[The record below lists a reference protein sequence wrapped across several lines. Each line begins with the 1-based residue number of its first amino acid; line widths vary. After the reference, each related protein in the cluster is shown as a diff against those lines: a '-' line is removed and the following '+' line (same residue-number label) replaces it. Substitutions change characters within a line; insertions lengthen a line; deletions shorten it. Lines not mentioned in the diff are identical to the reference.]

1 MTSHKVPTLY
11 VPYLPTTTLSYKNR
25 APSKRPDGCVM
36 SIKIENLSSRS
47 KLPKR
52 ALQTIENVLDTIPRE
67 HLRGIERIRLVDS
80 IKDPRVRGPQKSAQK
95 LPGLYYP
102 KQGSKQAWIEVALDV
117 LLPSDGPFHKRI
129 LPRLSFKANIAAVV
143 FSLVGQHHFLTL
155 RHSIRKGQLEP
166 FIRDYTEKQ
175 LKRWNEKEHGLR
187 ARLFK
192 PIQPTLERWARSLQ
206 RRAKKG
212 ART

>member
-1 MTSHKVPTLY
+1 
-11 VPYLPTTTLSYKNR
+11 
-25 APSKRPDGCVM
+25 M

-67 HLRGIERIRLVDS
+67 HLRGIERVRLVDS
-80 IKDPRVRGPQKSAQK
+80 IKDPRLRSPQKSAQK

-117 LLPSDGPFHKRI
+117 LLPPDGPFHKRI